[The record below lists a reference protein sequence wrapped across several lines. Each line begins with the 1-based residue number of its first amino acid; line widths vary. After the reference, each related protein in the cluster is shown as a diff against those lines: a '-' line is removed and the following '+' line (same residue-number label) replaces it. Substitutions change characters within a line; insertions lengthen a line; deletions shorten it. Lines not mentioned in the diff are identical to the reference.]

1 MADSSGETKDA
12 ESDINEDLY
21 KGYEHDPDRIERLFK
36 DLDRNNDGKID
47 ADELAAGLKRLRVR
61 HSKGQLEK
69 IMSLGDQSKDGCL
82 SFDEFLKY
90 MSDHERKLWLV
101 FKSIDT
107 DDNGEISITELKKAF
122 KKMNVNVT
130 ESEIHYLLKCMDT
143 DGSLKIDWNEWREY
157 HLLNPSGHS
166 MHDIMQFWRHS
177 SYIDIGE
184 DFAVPDEFTVEEK
197 ITGMWWRQL
206 VAGGGAG
213 VVSRTFTAPL
223 DRLKVLL
230 QVKAT
235 GRNNL
240 GVLSGMRKLVE
251 EGGVRSLW
259 RGNGANVI
267 KIAPESAVKFFAYE
281 KAKKLFMTHDGQI
294 EPWQRLIAGSLAGI
308 ASQSSIYPMEV
319 LKTRLALARTGQY
332 SGLVHATKVIL
343 EREGLRSFYRG
354 LVPSLIGII
363 PYAGIDLAVY
373 ETVKQSWL
381 NYHKNE
387 SADPGVL
394 VLLACGTISSTCG
407 QLASYPL
414 ALIRTKL
421 QAQTGVG
428 RHETVRELVSNI
440 WQADGIRGLYRGII
454 PNFMKVIPA
463 VSISYV
469 VYEKLRTS
477 LGVAPS

>member
-1 MADSSGETKDA
+1 MAKELEKD
-12 ESDINEDLY
+12 ENNDKDFY
-21 KGYEHDPDRIERLFK
+21 KEYSEQNYDRIEKLFK
-36 DLDRNNDGKID
+36 DLDQNNDGKID
-47 ADELAAGLKRLRVR
+47 AEELAAGLTRLQVK

-69 IMSLGDQSKDGCL
+69 IMLLGDKSNNGYLD
-82 SFDEFLKY
+82 FDEFLKY
-90 MSDHERKLWLV
+90 VSDHERKLWLV
-101 FKSIDT
+101 FKSIDV
-107 DDNGEISITELKKAF
+107 DDNGVISINELKKAF
-122 KKMNVNVT
+122 KKMSIHVT
-130 ESEIHYLLKCMDT
+130 DSELNYLLKCMDK
-143 DGSLKIDWNEWREY
+143 DGSMKIDWNEWREY

-166 MHDIMQFWRHS
+166 VHDIIQFWRHS

-184 DFAVPDEFTVEEK
+184 DLTVPDEFTVEEK
-197 ITGMWWRQL
+197 VTGMWWRQL

-235 GRNNL
+235 GKNDL
-240 GVLSGMRKLVE
+240 GVFSGMRKMIK
-251 EGGVRSLW
+251 EGGIRSLW

-267 KIAPESAVKFFAYE
+267 KIAPESGVKFFSYE
-281 KAKKLFMTHDGQI
+281 KAKKLFMTKDGQI
-294 EPWQRLIAGSLAGI
+294 EPWQRLIAGSMAGI

-319 LKTRLALARTGQY
+319 LKTRLALAKTGQY
-332 SGLVHATKVIL
+332 KGMLHASQIIL
-343 EREGLRSFYRG
+343 EKEGFRTFYRG
-354 LVPSLIGII
+354 LVPSLCGII

-373 ETVKQSWL
+373 ETVKQAWL

-428 RHETVRELVSNI
+428 RNETVRVLVSNI
-440 WQADGIRGLYRGII
+440 WQADGIRGLYRGIV

-469 VYEKLRTS
+469 VYEKLRTI
-477 LGVAPS
+477 LGVSPKH